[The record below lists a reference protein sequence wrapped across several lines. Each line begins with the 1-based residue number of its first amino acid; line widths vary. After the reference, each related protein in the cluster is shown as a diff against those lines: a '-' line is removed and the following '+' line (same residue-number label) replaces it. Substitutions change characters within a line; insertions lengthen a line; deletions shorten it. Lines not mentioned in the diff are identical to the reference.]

1 MMSLLKTVFSAALVL
16 AILSACQTAPQQAQ
30 PPVNPEAAA
39 VKFLSQGLLKEA
51 ANEYLRLAESA
62 QAARRPEFLMKA
74 AFVLNEA
81 GEPWGARRLLDQIEV
96 TAISAGL
103 QLRRA
108 LLLAELA
115 LLDRAW
121 QDTLTLLPAENATK
135 YPRELRARMLELRA
149 LAFQQAGN
157 YLELARERVNME
169 AVLVGPED
177 IAENR
182 RLIWQAVSKMTP
194 TALDQARI
202 PPPDVLGGWLGLG
215 RIAGQFLFDPT
226 VMGQMI
232 QTWQASYD
240 RHPANAEIVPTLL
253 YASELE
259 AKTPERIALL
269 LPFGGPFEQAADAIR
284 DGFIATWF
292 ADQRDDRPQILVR
305 DTTGQD
311 IVATLNQVLE
321 EGVDLVVGPLRK
333 NLVSDLAKEQSLPVT
348 TLALNYADGDL
359 PGMDSET
366 GKEPP
371 AAEGLYQFALS
382 PEAEAKLV
390 AERAWFDGRGRAAVI
405 APDGDWGHR
414 VATSFVQTWE
424 NLGGEV
430 VSQEVYP
437 TDAKDMGG
445 PVKLLLN
452 VVDSEVRLKDLR
464 RVINRK
470 LKHETRRRQDID
482 MVFMASFPNQA
493 RRLRPQLRFHHASD
507 VPVYAT
513 SHVYSGVPDASA
525 DRDIDGVAFG
535 DMPWVLDPNAQ
546 GLREQIGAVWPKAST
561 AYLRLY
567 AFGADAYDLIPHLNR
582 LHARPY
588 SEIPGNT
595 GALSVN
601 EHRQVQR
608 RLDWAKFVNGL
619 AKPME
624 QPFLSP

>member
-215 RIAGQFLFDPT
+215 RNCRP
-226 VMGQMI
+226 
-232 QTWQASYD
+232 
-240 RHPANAEIVPTLL
+240 VP
-253 YASELE
+253 
-259 AKTPERIALL
+259 
-269 LPFGGPFEQAADAIR
+269 F
-284 DGFIATWF
+284 
-292 ADQRDDRPQILVR
+292 
-305 DTTGQD
+305 
-311 IVATLNQVLE
+311 
-321 EGVDLVVGPLRK
+321 
-333 NLVSDLAKEQSLPVT
+333 
-348 TLALNYADGDL
+348 
-359 PGMDSET
+359 
-366 GKEPP
+366 
-371 AAEGLYQFALS
+371 
-382 PEAEAKLV
+382 
-390 AERAWFDGRGRAAVI
+390 
-405 APDGDWGHR
+405 
-414 VATSFVQTWE
+414 
-424 NLGGEV
+424 
-430 VSQEVYP
+430 
-437 TDAKDMGG
+437 
-445 PVKLLLN
+445 
-452 VVDSEVRLKDLR
+452 
-464 RVINRK
+464 
-470 LKHETRRRQDID
+470 
-482 MVFMASFPNQA
+482 
-493 RRLRPQLRFHHASD
+493 
-507 VPVYAT
+507 
-513 SHVYSGVPDASA
+513 
-525 DRDIDGVAFG
+525 
-535 DMPWVLDPNAQ
+535 
-546 GLREQIGAVWPKAST
+546 
-561 AYLRLY
+561 
-567 AFGADAYDLIPHLNR
+567 
-582 LHARPY
+582 
-588 SEIPGNT
+588 
-595 GALSVN
+595 
-601 EHRQVQR
+601 
-608 RLDWAKFVNGL
+608 
-619 AKPME
+619 
-624 QPFLSP
+624 